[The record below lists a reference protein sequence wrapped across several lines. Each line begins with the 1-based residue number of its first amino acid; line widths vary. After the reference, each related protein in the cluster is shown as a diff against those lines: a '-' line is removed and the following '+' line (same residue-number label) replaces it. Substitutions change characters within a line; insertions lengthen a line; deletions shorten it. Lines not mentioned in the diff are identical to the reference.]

1 MLWLLAGL
9 VAVAWWPTRRK
20 GREGPELDKLH
31 EISNAYAATLKA
43 MSGERHRARTLL
55 GEERAAALAGIEAI
69 DVERRRAEANVN
81 QLRALLARRGFRVND
96 VPPLPTIEEAEDA
109 ALLEEAERELE
120 RDLAG

>member
-1 MLWLLAGL
+1 MADPSEG
-9 VAVAWWPTRRK
+9 K
-20 GREGPELDKLH
+20 GSPEVDKLR
-31 EISNAYAATLKA
+31 EISSAYAATLKA

-55 GEERAAALAGIEAI
+55 GEECDAALAGIEAI
-69 DVERRRAEANVN
+69 DVERRRVEANVN

-96 VPPLPTIEEAEDA
+96 VPALPTIEEAVDA